1 MQAGQD
7 LYWRILAIDDDSL
20 TRIGGIPEEVR
31 YLRILPPGDANSSG
45 QTNGLDVTFLVNYFK
60 GIGPTPDPL
69 LAGDA
74 NGDCLT
80 NGLDVIYLV
89 AYFKGGPAPVRP
101 DCGQVMLI
109 NKVGLLNKNGKH
121 RVKVKR
127 INK

>member
-1 MQAGQD
+1 MLPGQD
-7 LYWRILAIDDDSL
+7 LYWRILAIDDDSM

-60 GIGPTPDPL
+60 GIGPAPEPL

-74 NGDCLT
+74 NGDCTT

-89 AYFKGGPAPVRP
+89 AYFKGTGPAPVRP
-101 DCGQVMLI
+101 DCGQFFTIENNQPSNLE
-109 NKVGLLNKNGKH
+109 
-121 RVKVKR
+121 
-127 INK
+127 